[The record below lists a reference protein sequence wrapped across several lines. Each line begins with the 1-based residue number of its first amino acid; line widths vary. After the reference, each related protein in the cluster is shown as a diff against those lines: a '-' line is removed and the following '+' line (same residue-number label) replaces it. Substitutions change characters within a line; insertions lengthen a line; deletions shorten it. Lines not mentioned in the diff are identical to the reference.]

1 MTHVY
6 PLMKEKFA
14 SIEHISFFVEL
25 TTVALDTSRPEFQ
38 SIFTFL
44 CLDEKVN
51 PRFVFPF
58 ESLKLIT
65 LFFFFF
71 QMWLIILKFQVE
83 FEILVAAVGNEAVS
97 CQSFVFARQLSINPF
112 TKLVPVILRNNWIA
126 AEYFI
131 FLNLLFLCKRISFLL
146 PSVEELEDDFDRLNS
161 IVRRLPRMAELTVQS
176 NIQFNCKEMILEFM
190 MMISA
195 NLQNIQV
202 TWSLT
207 WITQKC
213 Q

>member
-1 MTHVY
+1 MW
-6 PLMKEKFA
+6 
-14 SIEHISFFVEL
+14 SF
-25 TTVALDTSRPEFQ
+25 
-38 SIFTFL
+38 
-44 CLDEKVN
+44 
-51 PRFVFPF
+51 
-58 ESLKLIT
+58 
-65 LFFFFF
+65 
-71 QMWLIILKFQVE
+71 ILKFQVE

-97 CQSFVFARQLSINPF
+97 CQSFVFTRQLSINPF

-126 AEYFI
+126 AENYI
-131 FLNLLFLCKRISFLL
+131 FFKNLLFLCKRISFLL

-161 IVRRLPRMAELTVQS
+161 IVKRLPRMAELTVQS

-213 Q
+213 QQCFDFNLFLFVQTTELQRTVYRPRDLPPIHRTVG